1 MWKWPLQS
9 RYQMPMWIPAAP
21 QTQRMKKKK
30 RLVWLL
36 TLWIHCCC
44 SSRLR
49 LPWALLSSSLIPSK
63 QNISSWTYPAITVTC
78 RCKSVGGYL
87 LEDGSFVQ
95 VGGLAALED
104 LVLHI
109 HSNRQEIT
117 AESRHRTQLWAKCLQ
132 IGTQLLTDVYSVGLC
147 AYGNVSPAPLWPY
160 RASCKRL
167 RQCSLA

>member
-9 RYQMPMWIPAAP
+9 RYQMPMWNPAAP

-30 RLVWLL
+30 RLVPVWLL

-49 LPWALLSSSLIPSK
+49 LPWAPLSSSLTPSK
-63 QNISSWTYPAITVTC
+63 QDISSWTYPALTVTG
-78 RCKSVGGYL
+78 RSVGGYL

-109 HSNRQEIT
+109 HSNGQDAT
-117 AESRHRTQLWAKCLQ
+117 AESRHRTQLWAVVRVVEGCLQ
-132 IGTQLLTDVYSVGLC
+132 RGAVCLRECVSCPLVAVQGLLQEAQAVL
-147 AYGNVSPAPLWPY
+147 
-160 RASCKRL
+160 SCLK
-167 RQCSLA
+167 